1 MNILGLFVVSMSLVS
16 AWVAPAFLRNGG
28 ARSSSLNVASR
39 DDLEYLPLSSSDLSR
54 LTLMRERHTTLPIVI
69 SEAML
74 PGQVLEMGSADP
86 KFIQLLQQV
95 LSSKTGEFGM
105 IGINPHTG
113 RPLNIGVTV
122 ALTENKINLDDNGV
136 WSISVKAKKPFE
148 VQGEPWMDE
157 TSSFYI
163 ADVELVD
170 SREEPELDDDVLEE
184 AQAMSDAIPELVE
197 EWLKLVLST
206 EASDVEGMSKIM
218 KDIGSMPK
226 EIGSRAVW
234 VASLVN
240 PCPALGVCLEVRPAM
255 LACKNDFDRIMLA
268 TAAIQGSMDHM
279 SGKRKLF

>member
-1 MNILGLFVVSMSLVS
+1 M
-16 AWVAPAFLRNGG
+16 
-28 ARSSSLNVASR
+28 
-39 DDLEYLPLSSSDLSR
+39 
-54 LTLMRERHTTLPIVI
+54 
-69 SEAML
+69 
-74 PGQVLEMGSADP
+74 
-86 KFIQLLQQV
+86 
-95 LSSKTGEFGM
+95 
-105 IGINPHTG
+105 
-113 RPLNIGVTV
+113 

-218 KDIGSMPK
+218 KVCKKDFSTFRLSLWRH
-226 EIGSRAVW
+226 SRFFCQKINSHLTLTHCRILVPCQKRL
-234 VASLVN
+234 VAEQ
-240 PCPALGVCLEVRPAM
+240 CG
-255 LACKNDFDRIMLA
+255 
-268 TAAIQGSMDHM
+268 
-279 SGKRKLF
+279 